1 MIDAVSTLS
10 VQSAALRGSPQN
22 VASFASAAVKGGV
35 DLYANMPKLG
45 TRLYVRIDSA
55 AERAILEVR
64 ASETGE
70 VVNQYPSEAQIK
82 AFQRAEKLA
91 TARAEQEAARDV
103 RESAARR
110 AGTAPPPQ
118 QSRDIQAPEPA
129 RTQQSA
135 SVNASSGVTASS
147 PQVNA
152 PVAPEASVSTG
163 YSDTGSMQSVLV

>member
-10 VQSAALRGSPQN
+10 VQSGAMRGNSQNIASLAATG
-22 VASFASAAVKGGV
+22 AGV
-35 DLYANMPKLG
+35 DRSSSNLPKLG

-91 TARAEQEAARDV
+91 ATRTEQDVTRAVNEAARN
-103 RESAARR
+103 AA
-110 AGTAPPPQ
+110 PVEQ
-118 QSRDIQAPEPA
+118 QTRDIQTPEPV
-129 RTQQSA
+129 QQSA
-135 SVNASSGVTASS
+135 PSTSSVIASPQTSVNTPS
-147 PQVNA
+147 
-152 PVAPEASVSTG
+152 APEASVSTAG
-163 YSDTGSMQSVLV
+163 DSGGTSQSIIV

>member
-10 VQSAALRGSPQN
+10 VQSGAMRGNPQS
-22 VASFASAAVKGGV
+22 VSSFVTTGAGV
-35 DLYANMPKLG
+35 DKSYANLPKLG

-91 TARAEQEAARDV
+91 TVRAEQAVREAQTREQSAPVRNMPTQQTRDV
-103 RESAARR
+103 Q
-110 AGTAPPPQ
+110 TPDPV
-118 QSRDIQAPEPA
+118 QSQP
-129 RTQQSA
+129 QSA
-135 SVNASSGVTASS
+135 SSVIAPS
-147 PQVNA
+147 PAAV
-152 PVAPEASVSTG
+152 SVPSADSEG
-163 YSDTGSMQSVLV
+163 NSIAAGFGGSQSVLV

>member
-10 VQSAALRGSPQN
+10 VQSTALRGNPQN
-22 VASFASAAVKGGV
+22 GSSFVSAAGAGGV
-35 DLYANMPKLG
+35 DVYANMPKLG

-91 TARAEQEAARDV
+91 TTRADQEA
-103 RESAARR
+103 SR
-110 AGTAPPPQ
+110 AVNEATRNTEPVQ
-118 QSRDIQAPEPA
+118 QQAQQTRDIQTTESVQV
-129 RTQQSA
+129 QQ
-135 SVNASSGVTASS
+135 TASS
-147 PQVNA
+147 TSGVIAPSPQ
-152 PVAPEASVSTG
+152 PVKADVSASAGGGDSGSTP
-163 YSDTGSMQSVLV
+163 SSVVV

>member
-10 VQSAALRGSPQN
+10 VQSSALRGVPQN
-22 VASFASAAVKGGV
+22 SSSFASSGGGSNADV
-35 DLYANMPKLG
+35 YANMPKLG

-91 TARAEQEAARDV
+91 AARAQQEA
-103 RESAARR
+103 SR
-110 AGTAPPPQ
+110 ATRNTEAVQQQTQQTQDIQTPEPVQ
-118 QSRDIQAPEPA
+118 QSGAP
-129 RTQQSA
+129 
-135 SVNASSGVTASS
+135 ASSVIAPSSQVRATAS
-147 PQVNA
+147 A
-152 PVAPEASVSTG
+152 DVSFSG
-163 YSDTGSMQSVLV
+163 GGDSGGAGQSVTV

>member
-10 VQSAALRGSPQN
+10 VQSGALRGNPQN
-22 VASFASAAVKGGV
+22 AASLVATGAGV
-35 DLYANMPKLG
+35 DRSYSNLPKLG

-91 TARAEQEAARDV
+91 ASRAEQAARDV
-103 RESAARR
+103 QVQENTQPVRD
-110 AGTAPPPQ
+110 TQTPQ
-118 QSRDIQAPEPA
+118 TRDIQTPEPVQV
-129 RTQQSA
+129 QQQAA
-135 SVNASSGVTASS
+135 SSVIAPSPAPSPVSVSENASGSSVGSG
-147 PQVNA
+147 Q
-152 PVAPEASVSTG
+152 PVFA
-163 YSDTGSMQSVLV
+163 

>member
-10 VQSAALRGSPQN
+10 VQSSALRGVPQN
-22 VASFASAAVKGGV
+22 SSSFASSGGGSNADV
-35 DLYANMPKLG
+35 YANMPKLG

-91 TARAEQEAARDV
+91 AARSEQETSRITREAARNT
-103 RESAARR
+103 ESV
-110 AGTAPPPQ
+110 Q
-118 QSRDIQAPEPA
+118 QQAQQTRDIPTPEPVQV
-129 RTQQSA
+129 QQASPSVSSVIAPSPQGNA
-135 SVNASSGVTASS
+135 SVDTS
-147 PQVNA
+147 
-152 PVAPEASVSTG
+152 SVSG
-163 YSDTGSMQSVLV
+163 DSGGSSQSVVV

>member
-10 VQSAALRGSPQN
+10 VQSAALRGNPQN
-22 VASFASAAVKGGV
+22 SPSFASAGVGGGA

-91 TARAEQEAARDV
+91 AARADQEAARATRD
-103 RESAARR
+103 AARNTE
-110 AGTAPPPQ
+110 AVQPQ
-118 QSRDIQAPEPA
+118 QTRDIQTPEPVQA
-129 RTQQSA
+129 QQSA
-135 SVNASSGVTASS
+135 PINPSSSVIAPS
-147 PQVNA
+147 PQASA
-152 PVAPEASVSTG
+152 PSASEASGSTG
-163 YSDTGSMQSVLV
+163 GGDTGSTQSVLV